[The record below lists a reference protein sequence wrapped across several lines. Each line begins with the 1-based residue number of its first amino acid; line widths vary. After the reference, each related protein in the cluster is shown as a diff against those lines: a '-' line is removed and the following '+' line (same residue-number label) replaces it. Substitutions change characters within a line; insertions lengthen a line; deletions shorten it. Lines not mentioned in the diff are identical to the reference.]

1 MFDSEVH
8 FQGPKARYMSTFAF
22 SFRERV
28 RSFLVDVCVVCCGV
42 FQNYEVFVHIEL
54 QLQDCSAYF
63 LSVVTTIVIMQFKH
77 VLRFLLI
84 LSVVK
89 VNLDLVIMLFLI
101 QFKLSYEK

>member
-8 FQGPKARYMSTFAF
+8 FQGPKVRYMSAFAF

-42 FQNYEVFVHIEL
+42 FQNYEVIVHIEL
-54 QLQDCSAYF
+54 QLQDCSAYI
-63 LSVVTTIVIMQFKH
+63 LYIVTTIVIMQFKH

-89 VNLDLVIMLFLI
+89 VNLGLVIMLFLI
-101 QFKLSYEK
+101 